1 MKNVEKCKYGLK
13 QPEDIG
19 CAFGG
24 KVQLCSAKAL
34 KKYKGEYNE
43 SKMKKIFQKF
53 ISKKSPRFS
62 KFAVII
68 IL

>member
-1 MKNVEKCKYGLK
+1 MKNAKKCKYGLK

-19 CAFGG
+19 CAFRG

-43 SKMKKIFQKF
+43 SKMKKD
-53 ISKKSPRFS
+53 FS
-62 KFAVII
+62 KIHKQQKPKI
-68 IL
+68 